1 MRLVALILSLFS
13 ASAGLAD
20 DGALNRLDEA
30 FRAWLAPQGLNG
42 VLALRH
48 DGAPLGVIE
57 AGISAET
64 SIELASL
71 SKSITGLCAMSVVED
86 GLMAWDDSA
95 ADTLGR
101 GPDVSLGELITQTSG
116 LRRDSTQGFMPFWR
130 DQPPHRSSAVLDI
143 VTLRAKPDGERGQFH
158 YNNENYALAGLMI
171 EAALG
176 EDYDAVCRERVLEPA
191 GVTGAASAR
200 FGGFQPWGGWAMTA
214 ADFAQFHEF
223 WFALPSANGWDPFD
237 LPYAS
242 AWGAHYGLGTMFRK
256 LEPGFAFWHF
266 GALCF
271 PGDVETGAYAVS
283 LFGDWTLIAAY
294 DGCPSSDMLRKLD
307 NALVAAALELR

>member
-1 MRLVALILSLFS
+1 MRVAAVILSLFS
-13 ASAGLAD
+13 ATIALAD

-48 DGAPLGVIE
+48 QGAPLGVIE
-57 AGISAET
+57 AGITAET
-64 SIELASL
+64 PIELASL

-86 GLMAWDDSA
+86 GLMAWEDSS

-101 GPDVSLGELITQTSG
+101 GPDATLGELVTQTSG
-116 LRRDSTQGFMPFWR
+116 LRRDSTQGFMGFWR
-130 DQPPHRSSAVLDI
+130 DQPPHRSGAVLDI
-143 VTLRAKPDGERGQFH
+143 VSLRGKPGGERGQFH

-171 EAALG
+171 EAATG
-176 EDYDAVCRERVLEPA
+176 EDYDAACRDRVLEVA

-214 ADFAQFHEF
+214 PDFAQFHEF
-223 WFALPSANGWDPFD
+223 WFALPSANGWDAFD
-237 LPYAS
+237 HPNAS
-242 AWGAHYGLGTMFRK
+242 AWDAHYGLGTMFRK

-283 LFGDWTLIAAY
+283 LFGDWTLVAAY
-294 DGCPSSDMLRKLD
+294 DGCPSIDTLRQLD
-307 NALVAAALELR
+307 NALVAAALDLR